1 MVFYGFAWMDMVVLP
16 SFFSLFSFTLFLFL
30 YDNILALWAWCSLL
44 LFFYHSLFH
53 GLDVPARASME
64 YGFRGLRLP
73 GCMCISKVQVV
84 RSWHSEL
91 STEMWFI
98 VIVIVILIFIFVF
111 VKVLL
116 KYGWICMAF
125 VDIM

>member
-1 MVFYGFAWMDMVVLP
+1 VVFYGFAWMDMVGLP
-16 SFFSLFSFTLFLFL
+16 SFFSLFSFTSFLFL
-30 YDNILALWAWCSLL
+30 YDSILALWAWCSLL
-44 LFFYHSLFH
+44 LCYHALFH

-73 GCMCISKVQVV
+73 GCKCISKVQVV

-91 STEMWFI
+91 STEGWFI
-98 VIVIVILIFIFVF
+98 VIPISFSVF

-116 KYGWICMAF
+116 KYGWICLAF
-125 VDIM
+125 VDTM